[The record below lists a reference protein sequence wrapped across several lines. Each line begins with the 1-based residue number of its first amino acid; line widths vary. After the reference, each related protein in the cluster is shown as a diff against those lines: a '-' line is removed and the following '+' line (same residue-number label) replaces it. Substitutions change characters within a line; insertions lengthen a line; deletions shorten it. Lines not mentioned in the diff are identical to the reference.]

1 MKKTLI
7 AILIIILAISLS
19 AFVAACK
26 NGAPVE
32 EPVEET
38 TEETQAEEEVIEE
51 PVEDSEEESVEESA
65 DEISEEEDSVEVI
78 AEEVE
83 VIEYSLDSK
92 MSDLLDNPQTM
103 EVMQKFIPDIVNSDR
118 IDESR
123 GYSLKL
129 VLQFSDVEEDIIPLL
144 DEALKNIES

>member
-1 MKKTLI
+1 MKKILI

-19 AFVAACK
+19 ISVVACK

-32 EPVEET
+32 ETVEET
-38 TEETQAEEEVIEE
+38 TEETKAEEEVTEE
-51 PVEDSEEESVEESA
+51 PAEDSEEEPVEESA
-65 DEISEEEDSVEVI
+65 EEISDEEDAVEVI

-92 MSDLLDNPQTM
+92 MADLLDNPQTM

-144 DEALKNIES
+144 EEALKNIEN